1 MLQSPTHRP
10 QDYRLLLQMLIFY
23 GLLNILWMTQQ
34 RLTEGTRLIY
44 MRADYTLETAGV
56 NNIELGTEKPR
67 QDMTESL

>member
-1 MLQSPTHRP
+1 
-10 QDYRLLLQMLIFY
+10 
-23 GLLNILWMTQQ
+23 MTQQ